1 MDNIK
6 VFALGGLDEN
16 GRDCYV
22 VEINNDIFVID
33 AGASLPDKTL
43 PGIDFILPNPDYLIK
58 NKTRV
63 KAYLITHGHDE
74 SIGALKYFYDLAPAP
89 IYCTFVTSGILKTQ
103 ASIHHIKTNFQFKI
117 VNASDTQII
126 AGHTVHF
133 FQTCHNMAY
142 SCGIAI
148 ETDRGNIVYTGDFI
162 VDYTISEPGYAF
174 DLNKL
179 SIIAEKPTLLLIAES
194 KTAMRSGY
202 CSPKHRIRKVIEKY
216 FRDNK
221 RIFITSFWQNFY
233 RIQEIAQLC
242 RDYKKKVYFYDEY
255 TRNTIEQFNSYLP
268 LFDKVEIVS
277 PSDLLRVRAQDT
289 VVLILGHDITL
300 YSEINN
306 LCQGKNEDKRLSLTK
321 DDIFICSALPIPTME
336 IANTRS
342 IDNLY
347 RTGCEV
353 VQFKGKEV
361 ISMHAQQDDLRLM
374 LTLLKPKY
382 YLPNRGSYRN
392 IMANAKLALSTGVG
406 LTHMSVFVIDNGMQV
421 VFEGEGRPRIVP
433 NEVNGINVAPLLV
446 DGRGLTNINTDVV
459 EERKKL
465 GVDGAVVVAAVVSK
479 SKGEIIAGPD
489 CQMRGFVYVKEAEPL
504 LKSISNIFVDEINT
518 AIKAGTFDVKKV
530 QEIVADRATK
540 FVRRENGRE
549 PYILPIITIVD

>member
-22 VEINNDIFVID
+22 MEINNDIFVID
-33 AGASLPDKTL
+33 AGSSLPDKTL
-43 PGIDFILPNPDYLIK
+43 PGIDFLLPNPDYLIK
-58 NKTRV
+58 NKHRV
-63 KAYLITHGHDE
+63 KAYLISHGHDE

-89 IYCTFVTSGILKTQ
+89 IYCTYVTSGILKTQ
-103 ASIHHIKTNFQFKI
+103 AAIHRIKTNFQFQI
-117 VNASDTQII
+117 VNASDKRVI
-126 AGHTVHF
+126 AGRTVHF
-133 FQTCHNMAY
+133 FQTCHNIAY
-142 SCGIAI
+142 SCGLAI
-148 ETDRGNIVYTGDFI
+148 ETDRGNIVYTSDFI
-162 VDYTISEPGYAF
+162 VDYTISEPGYTF

-179 SIIAEKPTLLLIAES
+179 SSIADKPTLLLISES
-194 KTAMRSGY
+194 KTAMQSGY

-221 RIFITSFWQNFY
+221 RIFLTCFWQNFY

-242 RDYKKKVYFYDEY
+242 RDYHKKVYFYDDY
-255 TRNTIEQFNSYLP
+255 TRNTIESFKRYLP
-268 LFDKVEIVS
+268 LFDKVEVVS
-277 PSDLLRVRAQDT
+277 TSDLLRVRSQDT
-289 VVLILGHDITL
+289 VVIILGHDISL
-300 YSEINN
+300 YSRINE
-306 LCQGKNEDKRLSLTK
+306 LCQGKNPDKRLTLTK
-321 DDIFICSALPIPTME
+321 NDIFICSAIPLATME

-353 VQFKGKEV
+353 VRFKGKEV
-361 ISMHAQQDDLRLM
+361 VSMHAQQDDLRLM

-392 IMANAKLALSTGVG
+392 LMANAKLALSTGVG
-406 LTHMSVFVIDNGMQV
+406 LTHMSVFVLDNGTQV
-421 VFEGEGRPRIVP
+421 VFEGEGRPKIIS
-433 NEVNGINVAPLLV
+433 NEVNGVNVTPLLV
-446 DGRGLTNINTDVV
+446 DGRGLTNINADIV

-465 GVDGAVVVAAVVSK
+465 GVDGAVVTAAVVSK
-479 SKGEIIAGPD
+479 SKKQIIAGPD

-518 AIKAGTFDVKKV
+518 ALKANNFNVKKV
-530 QEIVADRATK
+530 QEAVSDRTYK
-540 FVRRENGRE
+540 FIKRENGRE
-549 PYILPIITIVD
+549 PYVLPIITLVD